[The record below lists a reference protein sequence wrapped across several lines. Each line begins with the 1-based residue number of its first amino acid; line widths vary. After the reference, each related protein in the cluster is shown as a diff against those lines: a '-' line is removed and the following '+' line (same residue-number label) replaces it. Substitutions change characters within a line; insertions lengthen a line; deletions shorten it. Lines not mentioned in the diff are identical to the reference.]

1 MLKKF
6 PFYPLLFS
14 IFPVLSLAAHNIEEI
29 SPDLVLRPL
38 VVSLL
43 LGAAI
48 FGVMWLFLRDW
59 PRAALAGFVVLL
71 FLFTYGQFYNALEDL
86 TLSNVSIFRHRTLLP
101 LFVFFM
107 VFGLYWTI
115 RKIKQPARF
124 TMWLNLLSIYLLIYP
139 VVTIAWNIF
148 EQRSANRNMLT
159 SATSVAVNT
168 DQPDIYYIILDA
180 YGREDVLLNK
190 LGYDNSEFLSS
201 LAQRGFYVA
210 DCSQSNYGYT
220 QFSLPSSLNYDYLE
234 NLDVSGHSA
243 RVALLKHGAVRS
255 FLEANNYKVVAFPT
269 GWNYTEWTDADL
281 YLDYAHP
288 ANSLTEFEGLVLDTT
303 LARALFD
310 LKLVNQN
317 GASEKDLR
325 RLRTLSLLDNLKKL
339 PERDEKLFV
348 FAHIVVPHPPYSFG
362 PNGESVEFE
371 EKNAT
376 YEESRDAYINQVK
389 FINHEILNVID
400 VILSESETPPVIIL
414 QGDHG
419 PPPEL
424 SLTYSEKMPILNAY
438 YLPGVQTEKVLYPS
452 ISPVNSFRVVL
463 NSYFDQNLPLVEDR
477 SYYAPN
483 NDKDAYKLVPNSCP
497 INP

>member
-1 MLKKF
+1 M
-6 PFYPLLFS
+6 
-14 IFPVLSLAAHNIEEI
+14 
-29 SPDLVLRPL
+29 
-38 VVSLL
+38 
-43 LGAAI
+43 
-48 FGVMWLFLRDW
+48 
-59 PRAALAGFVVLL
+59 
-71 FLFTYGQFYNALEDL
+71 
-86 TLSNVSIFRHRTLLP
+86 
-101 LFVFFM
+101 
-107 VFGLYWTI
+107 
-115 RKIKQPARF
+115 F
-124 TMWLNLLSIYLLIYP
+124 TMWLNLLSIYLVIYP
-139 VVTIAWNIF
+139 AATIAWNAF
-148 EQRSANRNMLT
+148 EQQSANRNILT
-159 SATSVAVNT
+159 STPHIAVNA

-190 LGYDNSEFLSS
+190 LGYDNSEFLSA

-210 DCSQSNYGYT
+210 NCSQSNYGYT

-255 FLEANNYKVVAFPT
+255 FLEANDYKVVAFPT

-288 ANSLTEFEGLVLDTT
+288 ATSLTEFEGLVLDTT
-303 LARALFD
+303 LFRALSD
-310 LKLVNQN
+310 LKVVNQN
-317 GASEKDLR
+317 SASSKDLR
-325 RLRTLSLLDNLKKL
+325 RLRALSILDNLKKMPAL
-339 PERDEKLFV
+339 DGKLFV
-348 FAHIVVPHPPYSFG
+348 FAHIVLPHPPYSFG
-362 PNGESVEFE
+362 PNGESIEFE
-371 EKNAT
+371 EKDAT
-376 YEESRDAYINQVK
+376 HEETQVAYINQVK
-389 FINHEILNVID
+389 FINREILDVID
-400 VILSESETPPVIIL
+400 VILNESETPPVIIL

-463 NSYFDQNLPLVEDR
+463 NSYFDQNLPLLDDR

-497 INP
+497 SSPSN